1 MFSWLSGLLAR
12 LFQWAFCDHRQIF
25 RYHDGSRYRYA
36 DPIVIDRESEKA
48 FPGWRAAIE
57 LLEVPDVPGGM
68 PDNLAGKV
76 EADRVRVLE
85 RLVSMVRA
93 VFKVKELNERGRG
106 LSEAECLKLLTQYV
120 LFEGRLVEAAGPF
133 SNLPASVAAS
143 PPASVIEPSA
153 DSTSAVSEFP
163 TFKPAS

>member
-1 MFSWLSGLLAR
+1 MFSWLSGLFAR

-25 RYHDGSRYRYA
+25 RYHDGNRYRYA

-48 FPGWRAAIE
+48 FPGWRSAIE
-57 LLEVPDVPGGM
+57 LLEVPDVPGGI

-85 RLVSMVRA
+85 QLVSMVRA
-93 VFKVKELNERGRG
+93 VFAVKPLDVSGRG

-133 SNLPASVAAS
+133 SSLPAFVAAS
-143 PPASVIEPSA
+143 PPASVTEPSA
-153 DSTSAVSEFP
+153 ASTSGGNEFP